1 MKNTY
6 IHETHTIYAT
16 DNELHLINDK
26 QSIVINI
33 DTFIHDLPAI
43 IRLCKTEYKKSNK
56 ELYKRIENALKEQ
69 LWNIQKNLIK

>member
-6 IHETHTIYAT
+6 LHETHTIYAT
-16 DNELHLINDK
+16 DNELHLLNDT

-56 ELYKRIENALKEQ
+56 ELYKRIENALK
-69 LWNIQKNLIK
+69 K

>member
-56 ELYKRIENALKEQ
+56 ELYKRIENALKE
-69 LWNIQKNLIK
+69 